1 MHKQRIVV
9 CLCLFFALS
18 TGIVY
23 GQDNGLTLPILVDGE
38 TITTAFDT
46 TAGAQLY
53 AFNGSAGDLVS
64 VLVEQPRDS
73 VLDPIVVLLDEVGYV
88 VAANDDTGNP
98 ERTPLAAEVV
108 DVELPND
115 GTYFVLAMTIAGLL
129 SMDYGESADAPYTVE
144 VTASGFSLPS
154 NREADTLRYAGI
166 IATYNTPL
174 TLTLSREAPVFYVS
188 FDGEA
193 GDEIDL
199 VTRLGGGEGD
209 VIDSLLYLFAPDGQ
223 RIAANDD
230 PEEGVYAAELRG
242 IELPVDGRYVV
253 FASSYLFHAI
263 DYLEDELGGTWVDG
277 DFEMEISH

>member
-73 VLDPIVVLLDEVGYV
+73 VLDPIVLLDEVGYV